1 MKVSIL
7 YRSALPRYVS
17 VLNHR
22 ESGKNH
28 FFRVF
33 FELQRKRS
41 SAMKTATI
49 TYLPKSVKFRKIL
62 LQVVKNTS
70 TMTMIFLKLSSI
82 SLRINP
88 SMLHLVNRAIQQGMF
103 YIMARDCYHREN
115 GKNSHH
121 WENTCSGVTS
131 DFGTSVSNFL

>member
-1 MKVSIL
+1 MIVCIETSSDVNRQVKIFYL
-7 YRSALPRYVS
+7 
-17 VLNHR
+17 
-22 ESGKNH
+22 
-28 FFRVF
+28 
-33 FELQRKRS
+33 KRAPTKTS

-103 YIMARDCYHREN
+103 YKMARDCYTR
-115 GKNSHH
+115 
-121 WENTCSGVTS
+121 
-131 DFGTSVSNFL
+131 L